1 MRGILNLY
9 LIVYRMASFFD
20 SFKNIFSKGHK
31 GASVGIDIGS
41 SSIKVVE
48 IEKIEERAVLK
59 NYGEIILGPRGGV
72 SVGQATN
79 LPPEKIAEALK
90 DLFRETGIIPRHT
103 LLTIPASASLISLA
117 ELPDV
122 GKKELEGMITIE
134 ARRYIP
140 MSMSEVS
147 LDWWILPKTK
157 KDKREPETSGGVVAP
172 LEKIEVV
179 IAAIHNEVLK
189 KYETI
194 QTNAQI
200 SPSTS
205 HFEIEIFST
214 LRSVVGR
221 DLDPALVVD
230 MGASTT
236 KLVIIDGGAMRGSHV
251 VSTGGQDITLGLSRA
266 INISVDQAEEMKCR
280 VGMVGDE
287 EGRDVRAVSELLLSN
302 IMNEAARFLGNFEQK
317 YNTKI
322 TRIVLVGG
330 GSKLKGF
337 EVIAREKFPQA
348 KIEIGD
354 PFSRLDSPAFL
365 DATLA
370 EISPS
375 FAPAV
380 GIALKGLEE

>member
-302 IMNEAARFLGNFEQK
+302 TMNEAARFLGNFEQK